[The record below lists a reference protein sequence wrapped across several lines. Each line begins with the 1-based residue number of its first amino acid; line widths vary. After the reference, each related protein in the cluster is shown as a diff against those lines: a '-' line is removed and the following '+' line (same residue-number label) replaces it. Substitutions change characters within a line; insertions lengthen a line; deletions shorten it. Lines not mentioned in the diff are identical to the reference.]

1 MGVGVLDEDG
11 LTIRGWGRGETVS
24 NVLKGDRMG
33 KKGGETKKGGSMLG
47 KGVDGLLRG
56 GCDSLRKYGAHFRL
70 CLTLKIEI
78 TWNKLK

>member
-1 MGVGVLDEDG
+1 MLDEDG

-33 KKGGETKKGGSMLG
+33 KKGGETKLFIKFGSIMG
-47 KGVDGLLRG
+47 KGVDALLRG
-56 GCDSLRKYGAHFRL
+56 ACDSLRKYGAHFRL